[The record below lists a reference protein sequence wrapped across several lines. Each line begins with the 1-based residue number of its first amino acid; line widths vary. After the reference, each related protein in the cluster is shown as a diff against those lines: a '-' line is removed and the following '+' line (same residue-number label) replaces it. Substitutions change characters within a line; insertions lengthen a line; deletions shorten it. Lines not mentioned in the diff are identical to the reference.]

1 MARAIRVQNVAGTN
15 RFLVAV
21 PSVHITLRGFVTR
34 GWRFKHHY
42 IVLENTGRLKRK
54 LKLFKIYNLGDA
66 YMASFFSLQD
76 AVSYLAGNAN
86 LD

>member
-1 MARAIRVQNVAGTN
+1 MPRAIRVRNVAGTS

-21 PSVHITLRGFVTR
+21 PSVHISPRGFVTR

-42 IVLENTGRLKRK
+42 ILHRLPDSYGSPN
-54 LKLFKIYNLGDA
+54 LWSVMNLGDNRL
-66 YMASFFSLQD
+66 STWFCLQD
-76 AVSYLAGNAN
+76 AVSYLAKHAG